1 MVVMIG
7 FTLLNFFFLG
17 IFLEDPRRDLVGDG
31 YPGDYNHQ
39 LAPAPETQFEN
50 CLEKWIILKIST
62 PSLK

>member
-1 MVVMIG
+1 MGHNNFMVVMIG

-31 YPGDYNHQ
+31 YPGDYN
-39 LAPAPETQFEN
+39 QFGN